1 MHPLLRAFSPVLCSV
16 ALASPFA
23 SAHADTYPDRPIR
36 LVVPYGSGG
45 PTDMLAR
52 ALAQRM
58 SERLKQPIVV
68 ENKPGA
74 GGIIGVEHVAK
85 SQPDGYTLL
94 FTASGT
100 MVINPAMN
108 STLPYKASD
117 FAPVSSAASYTM
129 FLAVNPKLNF
139 KSLKDL
145 IDYGKANPGK
155 LSYGSAGNGTSNHL
169 AGELLQ
175 DKAGV
180 KMIHV
185 PYKGNA
191 PAMTDVIGGN
201 ISMMFDLPSTTL
213 PYAKTG
219 QVKLLGTT
227 GQKEDA
233 LAPDIQPIA
242 KAVPGYDVT
251 SWFGVFAPAKTS
263 PAIVNKLSGVIVDIL
278 KDPAVSAAL
287 VSQGYQVFGSTP
299 ARLAEMVDTDSKL
312 WGNLIK
318 QANLQIK

>member
-117 FAPVSSAASYTM
+117 FAPVSSAAS
-129 FLAVNPKLNF
+129 
-139 KSLKDL
+139 
-145 IDYGKANPGK
+145 
-155 LSYGSAGNGTSNHL
+155 
-169 AGELLQ
+169 
-175 DKAGV
+175 
-180 KMIHV
+180 
-185 PYKGNA
+185 
-191 PAMTDVIGGN
+191 
-201 ISMMFDLPSTTL
+201 
-213 PYAKTG
+213 
-219 QVKLLGTT
+219 
-227 GQKEDA
+227 
-233 LAPDIQPIA
+233 
-242 KAVPGYDVT
+242 
-251 SWFGVFAPAKTS
+251 
-263 PAIVNKLSGVIVDIL
+263 
-278 KDPAVSAAL
+278 
-287 VSQGYQVFGSTP
+287 
-299 ARLAEMVDTDSKL
+299 
-312 WGNLIK
+312 
-318 QANLQIK
+318 